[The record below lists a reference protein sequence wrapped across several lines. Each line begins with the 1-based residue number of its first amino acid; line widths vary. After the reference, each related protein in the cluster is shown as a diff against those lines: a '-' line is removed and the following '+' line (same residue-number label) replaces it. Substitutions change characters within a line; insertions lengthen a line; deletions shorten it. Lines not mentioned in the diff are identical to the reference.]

1 MAEKSDLELKQNPE
15 FEKQIGIWFY
25 FTRTEGIG
33 GVIKT
38 KPSDFFVREITNRE
52 EQEEGKYLIAELT
65 KENWDTHNVIR
76 EISRRLRVSRN
87 RIGFAGTK
95 DKFALLVAHRPTI
108 FQS

>member
-1 MAEKSDLELKQNPE
+1 MEKTGTELKESPK
-15 FEKQIGIWFY
+15 FEKQIGILFY

-38 KPSDFFVREITNRE
+38 KPSDFFVREITNKE
-52 EQEEGKYLIAELT
+52 EGEEGKYLIAKLT
-65 KENWDTHNVIR
+65 KDNWDTHNVIN

-95 DKFALLVAHRPTI
+95 DKFALLVAHCPTI
-108 FQS
+108 FAS